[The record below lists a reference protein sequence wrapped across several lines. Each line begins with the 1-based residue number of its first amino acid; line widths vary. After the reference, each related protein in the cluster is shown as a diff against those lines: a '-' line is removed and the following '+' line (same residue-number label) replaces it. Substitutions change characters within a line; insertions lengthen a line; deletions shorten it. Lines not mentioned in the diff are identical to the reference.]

1 VGEPSAKAL
10 KFVHAIFVN
19 ERVFIPKTKSKNRK
33 QQIIPHVPFKLKFAM
48 EKKMPPVQLCI
59 PTARWP
65 ERHVLC
71 HGPSR
76 HLQAV
81 QTVHLGGP
89 LRDAAGLQ
97 KWILPSTRLQVSS
110 EVFLK

>member
-1 VGEPSAKAL
+1 
-10 KFVHAIFVN
+10 
-19 ERVFIPKTKSKNRK
+19 
-33 QQIIPHVPFKLKFAM
+33 M
-48 EKKMPPVQLCI
+48 EKKDASGSVQLCI

-65 ERHVLC
+65 ERHFLC

-97 KWILPSTRLQVSS
+97 KWILPSTRLQAST